1 MNIGDIAALL
11 TALSW
16 SLASLAF
23 SHGVKKVGSI
33 QANVCRLLFASVFLL
48 FIIVVS
54 GIPFNLSLNQTGY
67 LIVSGIIGLVIG
79 DTFLFKAYEHIGP
92 RLSMLLMATVPAM
105 SALLAFVLF
114 GEALS
119 FKSVTGIL
127 ITIIGIGLVLYQS
140 ADAPAVNKYK
150 ISTNGIVFGLLAALG
165 QALGLIF
172 AKFAFQMGDINGFTA
187 SFIRISFSTL
197 IMLPVIMTG
206 RKHITLYRVLVT
218 DKKALF
224 SMLTGAFLGSG
235 LGITLSLVAVQKTK
249 VGIAS
254 TLMATA
260 PIMMLPMVKVFFKEH
275 LSWQAILGAFIAVSG
290 IAVLFL

>member
-23 SHGVKKVGSI
+23 SHGVKKVGSVP
-33 QANVCRLLFASVFLL
+33 ANVCRLLFASVFLL
-48 FIIVVS
+48 FIILVS
-54 GIPFNLSLNQTGY
+54 GIPFTLNLTQTGY
-67 LIVSGIIGLVIG
+67 LIISGIIGLVIG

-119 FKSVTGIL
+119 TKAVTGIL
-127 ITIIGIGLVLYQS
+127 ITVIGIGLVLYQS
-140 ADAPAVNKYK
+140 SEAPAVKYK
-150 ISTNGIVFGLLAALG
+150 ISTNGIIFGLLAALG

-197 IMLPVIMTG
+197 IMLPVIMKG
-206 RKHITLYRVLVT
+206 KKHIALYRVLVT
-218 DKKALF
+218 DKKALL

-235 LGITLSLVAVQKTK
+235 LGITLSLIAVQKTK

-275 LSWQAILGAFIAVSG
+275 LSWQAILGAFIAVGG

>member
-48 FIIVVS
+48 FIIMVT
-54 GIPFNLSLNQTGY
+54 GIPFNLSLMQTGY
-67 LIVSGIIGLVIG
+67 LIISGIIGLVIG

-140 ADAPAVNKYK
+140 ADAPAVKYK

>member
-23 SHGVKKVGSI
+23 SHGVKKIGSI
-33 QANVCRLLFASVFLL
+33 SANVCRLLFASVFLL
-48 FIIVVS
+48 IIIAVS
-54 GIPFNLSLNQTGY
+54 GIPFNLSLVQTGY
-67 LIVSGIIGLVIG
+67 LIISGIIGLVIG
-79 DTFLFKAYEHIGP
+79 DTFLFNAYEHIGP

-119 FKSVTGIL
+119 FKAAVGIL

-140 ADAPAVNKYK
+140 SDAPAVKYK
-150 ISTNGIVFGLLAALG
+150 INANGIVFGLLAALG

-197 IMLPVIMTG
+197 IMLPVIMRG
-206 RKHITLYRVLVT
+206 KKHTALYKVLVT
-218 DKKALF
+218 DKKVLL

-235 LGITLSLVAVQKTK
+235 LGITLSLIAVQKTK

-260 PIMMLPMVKVFFKEH
+260 PIMMLPMVKIFFKEH
-275 LSWQAILGAFIAVSG
+275 LSWQAILGAFIAVGG